1 MNSSLN
7 PYLFQE
13 ELYIIPEPVTIVLP
27 RHLADYPEESRALML
42 RILAAVDLTLASV
55 RIVIGQSVSIEEFDS
70 LRTSKLLI
78 FGSQINGIASY
89 EVIQAQGFSVI
100 QADDLTNLDETKKKS
115 LWKAMK
121 AMFGR

>member
-1 MNSSLN
+1 MNSSLD

-27 RHLADYPEESRALML
+27 RHLADYPEESRALMS
-42 RILAAVDLTLASV
+42 RILAAVDLTPASV
-55 RIVIGQSVSIEEFDS
+55 RVITGYSLSIEECAS

-78 FGSQINGIASY
+78 FGSQVKSVASY
-89 EVIQAQGFSVI
+89 EVIQAQGFSMI
-100 QADDLTNLDETKKKS
+100 QADDLADLDDTKKKS
-115 LWKAMK
+115 LWNAMK